1 MKLAGFPIAVAKP
14 ISSPIDETPRPILP
28 QRHRGTEKD
37 FAPPAFSAG
46 QIFSLCLRGFV
57 SFVLQTVLD
66 PHLVCPPLLLY
77 NRSMLATHEHRSDL
91 MTTSADIMA
100 RYEQVMF
107 SAAAPYHGDNPL
119 IVDHAKDQYIWD
131 IDGKRYLDFF
141 GGILTVSV
149 GHCNDEVTARAI
161 EQLNKI
167 QHTSTIYVNEIMVR
181 LAEKVAELTPGRL
194 QKCYFTNSGTEA
206 NETAVLAA
214 RMYTGN
220 PVIITLRHAYSGRSM
235 LAMSLTAHGKWR
247 LGGVVDP
254 YVKHVRNPYTFRA
267 PAGLTAR
274 QVVDLCVQDLEETI
288 ATTTEGKIAAFMAEP
303 IQGVGGFI
311 VPPEDYFAR
320 IMPIIKD
327 AGGLFISDE
336 VQTGWGRTGGKWFGI
351 EQWGVEPDIM
361 TFAKGMGN
369 GSPIGCTIAA
379 PEVAD
384 AVGGL
389 TFSTFGGNPVT
400 MATTLA
406 TLEYIEAHDLPA
418 NCALQGG
425 RMAEKLAEFEA
436 EFTIIGEARG
446 MGLMQALEIVQP
458 GGIEPDAARTAAF
471 VDLCKDKGLLLGKGG
486 LYGNVV
492 RIAPHL
498 NVTGDDIDSA
508 MDIIGAALAE
518 VS

>member
-1 MKLAGFPIAVAKP
+1 MSKSA
-14 ISSPIDETPRPILP
+14 EIL
-28 QRHRGTEKD
+28 E
-37 FAPPAFSAG
+37 
-46 QIFSLCLRGFV
+46 
-57 SFVLQTVLD
+57 
-66 PHLVCPPLLLY
+66 
-77 NRSMLATHEHRSDL
+77 
-91 MTTSADIMA
+91 
-100 RYEQVMF
+100 RYRQVMF
-107 SAAAPYHGDNPL
+107 PAAAPYHGDSPL
-119 IVDHAKDQYIWD
+119 VVDHAKNQHIWD
-131 IDGKRYLDFF
+131 VEGKPYLDFF

-149 GHCNDEVTARAI
+149 GHCNDEITERTIA
-161 EQLNKI
+161 QLQKV
-167 QHTSTIYVNEIMVR
+167 QHTSTIYVNESMVA
-181 LAEKVAELTPGRL
+181 LAEKVAALTPGRL
-194 QKCYFTNSGTEA
+194 QKSFFTNSGTEA

-220 PVIITLRHAYSGRSM
+220 PTVITLRHAYSGRSL
-235 LAMSLTAHGKWR
+235 LAMSLTAHGSWR

-254 YVKHVRNPYTFRA
+254 YIKHVRNPYTFRA
-267 PAGLTAR
+267 PAGLTAE

-311 VPPEDYFAR
+311 VPPPDYFKR
-320 IMPIIKD
+320 VLPIIKE
-327 AGGLFISDE
+327 AGGVFISDE

-369 GSPIGCTIAA
+369 GSPIGCTIAT

-384 AVGGL
+384 ALQGL

-406 TLEYIEAHDLPA
+406 TIEYMEAHDVPS
-418 NCALQGG
+418 NCAVQGA
-425 RMAEKLAEFEA
+425 RMTEKLGEFAAEFP
-436 EFTIIGEARG
+436 IIGEARG
-446 MGLMQALEIVQP
+446 MGLMQALEIVKA

-471 VDLCKDKGLLLGKGG
+471 VDTCKDMGLLLGKGG

-498 NVTGDDIDSA
+498 NVAAEDMDSA
-508 MDIIGAALAE
+508 MEIIGQALVA

>member
-1 MKLAGFPIAVAKP
+1 M
-14 ISSPIDETPRPILP
+14 TN
-28 QRHRGTEKD
+28 
-37 FAPPAFSAG
+37 SA
-46 QIFSLCLRGFV
+46 
-57 SFVLQTVLD
+57 
-66 PHLVCPPLLLY
+66 
-77 NRSMLATHEHRSDL
+77 E
-91 MTTSADIMA
+91 IME
-100 RYEQVMF
+100 RYSQVMF
-107 SAAAPYHGDNPL
+107 PAAAPYHGANPL
-119 IVDHAKDQYIWD
+119 VADRAKDQYIWD

-149 GHCNDEVTARAI
+149 GHCNDEITERTMA
-161 EQLNKI
+161 QLQKL

-181 LAEKVAELTPGRL
+181 LAEKVAALTPGRL

-220 PVIITLRHAYSGRSM
+220 PVIITLRHAYAGRSL
-235 LAMSLTAHGKWR
+235 LAMSLTAHGNWR

-267 PAGLTAR
+267 PAGMTPE

-288 ATTTEGKIAAFMAEP
+288 ATTTNGRIAAFMAEP

-311 VPPEDYFAR
+311 VPPEDYFQR
-320 IMPIIKD
+320 VMPIVKA
-327 AGGLFISDE
+327 AGGVFISDE

-351 EQWGVEPDIM
+351 EQWGVDPDIM

-369 GSPIGCTIAA
+369 GSPIGCTIAT
-379 PEVAD
+379 PEIAD
-384 AVGGL
+384 AVAGL

-406 TLEYIEAHDLPA
+406 TVEYMEAHDTPT
-418 NCALQGG
+418 NCAVQGA
-425 RMAEKLAEFEA
+425 RMAERLGEFAAEFPV
-436 EFTIIGEARG
+436 IGEARG
-446 MGLMQALEIVQP
+446 MGLMQAIEIVQP
-458 GGIEPDAARTAAF
+458 GSIEPDAALTAAF
-471 VDLCKDKGLLLGKGG
+471 VDTCKESGLLLGKGG

-498 NVTGDDIDSA
+498 NVSREDMDIA
-508 MDIIGAALAE
+508 MDIIADALVA

>member
-1 MKLAGFPIAVAKP
+1 MSNSA
-14 ISSPIDETPRPILP
+14 EIL
-28 QRHRGTEKD
+28 E
-37 FAPPAFSAG
+37 
-46 QIFSLCLRGFV
+46 
-57 SFVLQTVLD
+57 
-66 PHLVCPPLLLY
+66 
-77 NRSMLATHEHRSDL
+77 
-91 MTTSADIMA
+91 
-100 RYEQVMF
+100 RYRQVMF
-107 SAAAPYHGDNPL
+107 PAAAPYHGDSPL
-119 IVDHAKDQYIWD
+119 VVDHAKDQYIWD
-131 IDGKRYLDFF
+131 VEGKRYLDFF

-149 GHCNDEVTARAI
+149 GHCNDEISERTIA
-161 EQLNKI
+161 QLQRV
-167 QHTSTIYVNEIMVR
+167 QHTSTIYVNESMVA
-181 LAEKVAELTPGRL
+181 LAEKVAALTPGRL
-194 QKCYFTNSGTEA
+194 QKSFFTNSGTEA

-220 PVIITLRHAYSGRSM
+220 PLVITLRHAYSGRSL
-235 LAMSLTAHGKWR
+235 LAMSLTAHGSWR

-254 YVKHVRNPYTFRA
+254 YIKHVRNPYTFRA
-267 PAGLTAR
+267 PAGLTPE
-274 QVVDLCVQDLEETI
+274 QVVELCVQDLEETI

-311 VPPEDYFAR
+311 VPPPEYFKR
-320 IMPIIKD
+320 VLPIIKE
-327 AGGLFISDE
+327 AGGVFISDE

-369 GSPIGCTIAA
+369 GSPIGCTIAT

-384 AVGGL
+384 ALQGL

-406 TLEYIEAHDLPA
+406 TIEYMEAHDVPS
-418 NCALQGG
+418 NCAVQGA
-425 RMAEKLAEFEA
+425 RMAEKLGEFAAEFP
-436 EFTIIGEARG
+436 IIGEARG
-446 MGLMQALEIVQP
+446 MGLMQALEIVKA

-471 VDLCKDKGLLLGKGG
+471 VDTCKDMGLLLGKGG

-498 NVTGDDIDSA
+498 NVAAEDMDSA
-508 MDIIGAALAE
+508 MEIIGQALVE